1 MARLAPSSFGG
12 KRILAKLKTS
22 AKSWTDPNDAPQ
34 VTEANLARG
43 SWQLR
48 GKAIAPTQGKTLAK
62 ALMRGQPVR
71 ERLKAPPPN

>member
-1 MARLAPSSFGG
+1 
-12 KRILAKLKTS
+12 LAKLETS
-22 AKSWTDPNDAPQ
+22 AKSWTDPDDAPQ

-62 ALMRGQPVR
+62 ALMRGKPMRQR
-71 ERLKAPPPN
+71 FKTLPPN